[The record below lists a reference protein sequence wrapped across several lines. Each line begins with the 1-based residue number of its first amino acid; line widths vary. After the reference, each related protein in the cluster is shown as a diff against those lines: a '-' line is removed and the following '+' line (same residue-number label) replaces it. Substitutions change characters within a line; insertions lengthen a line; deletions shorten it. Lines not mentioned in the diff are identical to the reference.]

1 MTDERL
7 TPSFWLSEF
16 FKSDTALRKGIDN
29 TPTPEAL
36 ANIRTLLG
44 PGMQRIR
51 ELLGAPVSISSGYR
65 SPALNRAVGG
75 SQTSQHSKGQAADF
89 TAPSAGDPLKICRK
103 LLEHRDEIGFDQ
115 LILEFGQW
123 THVSFAQIPRGQ
135 VLTAKRTPSGVVYVD
150 GLEII

>member
-51 ELLGAPVSISSGYR
+51 EFLGAPVSISSGYR
-65 SPALNRAVGG
+65 SPALNKAVGG

-115 LILEFGQW
+115 LIYEGTW
-123 THVSFAQIPRGQ
+123 VHVSFSQVPRGQ
-135 VLTAKRTPSGVVYVD
+135 VLTAKFGPGGTTYSA
-150 GLEII
+150 GLP